1 MQSRPS
7 RPPIAFLLTQV
18 GSHAAGQFAERL
30 APLDL
35 SPPHAG
41 ILRAIAVNAG
51 MSQQALSGYLHIL
64 PSRLVTLVDELQERG
79 LIERRDSPE
88 DRRVYALHLTAKGQS
103 ALEAIG
109 RIGREHESAVCAPL
123 DDGERE
129 QLGALLLKIANAE
142 GLMPGVHPGF
152 GRMGPPRNNPGTSEL
167 SRGNGKLRRTP
178 RRGK

>member
-1 MQSRPS
+1 M
-7 RPPIAFLLTQV
+7 LTQV
-18 GSHAAGQFAERL
+18 GSHAAGKFAERL

-51 MSQQALSGYLHIL
+51 MSQQALSGFLHIL

-88 DRRVYALHLTAKGQS
+88 DRRVYALHLTTEGQG
-103 ALEAIG
+103 ALDAIA
-109 RIGREHESAVCAPL
+109 RIGREHEADLCAPL
-123 DDGERE
+123 ADDERD
-129 QLGALLLKIANAE
+129 QLGALLLKIATAE
-142 GLMPGVHPGF
+142 GLVPGVHPGF
-152 GRMGPPRNNPGTSEL
+152 GRMGPPKSNHGAGSSDL
-167 SRGNGKLRRTP
+167 SRDNGKLRRTP

>member
-1 MQSRPS
+1 
-7 RPPIAFLLTQV
+7 LLTQV
-18 GSHAAGQFAERL
+18 GSHAAGKFAERL

-41 ILRAIAVNAG
+41 ILRAIALNAG
-51 MSQQALSGYLHIL
+51 MSQQALSGFLHIL

-88 DRRVYALHLTAKGQS
+88 DRRVYALHLTAKGQA
-103 ALEAIG
+103 ALDAIA
-109 RIGREHESAVCAPL
+109 RIAREHETDLCAPL
-123 DDGERE
+123 ADEERD
-129 QLGALLLKIANAE
+129 QLGALLLKIASAE

-152 GRMGPPRNNPGTSEL
+152 GRMGPPKGSQTSQRPINPAVSDL
-167 SRGNGKLRRTP
+167 SRENGKLRRAP